1 MSKPTETEILS
12 AIKTLQAA
20 LVNKWG
26 DEALSAGD
34 GEGCSIDIRFGGVAL
49 VEPKC
54 DCNSST
60 PRPRLSRPIWPSL
73 PTRGYYRDGTRSAD
87 DACRALAVSFAIER

>member
-54 DCNSST
+54 DCEFIDAT
-60 PRPRLSRPIWPSL
+60 AEVVAAELAKPSGARVL
-73 PTRGYYRDGTRSAD
+73 P
-87 DACRALAVSFAIER
+87 